1 VASALTERAEAGRTR
16 PEDVPGAVPAEAAP
30 DLDVARLRQDFPTLK
45 VPAPNGGRLVFLDS
59 AASAQR
65 PRAVLDAMDAYYN
78 EHHANVHRGVYALAE
93 DATARYEAA
102 RRRAG
107 AFVGAPDPAHE
118 IVFTKNVTE
127 SMNLVARS
135 LGASLLSPGDVVVLT
150 EMEHHANLV
159 PWQQLALERGIELR
173 YLSFDDEGE
182 LVLDDAERLLEG
194 ARVLSVTLASNVLGT
209 LNPLPKLAALAHAQ
223 GALVVADGAQW
234 APHLPT
240 SVRELGVDLLG
251 WTGHKML
258 GPTGIGV
265 LWGRADLLEQ
275 LPPFLGGGEMISD
288 VRLDGFT
295 PAEVPLRF
303 EAGTP
308 PIAEAIGLAAA
319 IEYLEVIGL
328 EALRRHEVELTT
340 YALDQLADRLPAVWV
355 LGPKNPLRRGGIIA
369 FNVPDV
375 HPHDVSQVL
384 DSKGVCV
391 RAGHHCAKPLHRKLG
406 LSASTRASFYLY
418 NDRDDVDAFVDG
430 LAETLRLFG
439 VPTS

>member
-1 VASALTERAEAGRTR
+1 
-16 PEDVPGAVPAEAAP
+16 
-30 DLDVARLRQDFPTLK
+30 
-45 VPAPNGGRLVFLDS
+45 
-59 AASAQR
+59 
-65 PRAVLDAMDAYYN
+65 
-78 EHHANVHRGVYALAE
+78 
-93 DATARYEAA
+93 
-102 RRRAG
+102 
-107 AFVGAPDPAHE
+107 
-118 IVFTKNVTE
+118 
-127 SMNLVARS
+127 
-135 LGASLLSPGDVVVLT
+135 
-150 EMEHHANLV
+150 
-159 PWQQLALERGIELR
+159 
-173 YLSFDDEGE
+173 
-182 LVLDDAERLLEG
+182 
-194 ARVLSVTLASNVLGT
+194 
-209 LNPLPKLAALAHAQ
+209 
-223 GALVVADGAQW
+223 
-234 APHLPT
+234 
-240 SVRELGVDLLG
+240 
-251 WTGHKML
+251 
-258 GPTGIGV
+258 
-265 LWGRADLLEQ
+265 
-275 LPPFLGGGEMISD
+275 
-288 VRLDGFT
+288 
-295 PAEVPLRF
+295 LRF